1 MEHQEQRG
9 VDESVNKGNMEGHL
23 VASVAIKCGHQSQS
37 QSFAFSLSFL
47 PISACPKA
55 KVEGPLWV
63 AGYYSSRFDSS
74 HYGAAKTF
82 DGRDSGNHPSLEI
95 LFEFI
100 VPIDSGFFDRLVS
113 VIFFSIS
120 TST

>member
-1 MEHQEQRG
+1 M
-9 VDESVNKGNMEGHL
+9 
-23 VASVAIKCGHQSQS
+23 ASVAIKCGHQSQS

-74 HYGAAKTF
+74 HYMARPKHLMA
-82 DGRDSGNHPSLEI
+82 EI
-95 LFEFI
+95 LAI
-100 VPIDSGFFDRLVS
+100 IIDYKL
-113 VIFFSIS
+113 I
-120 TST
+120 

>member
-1 MEHQEQRG
+1 M
-9 VDESVNKGNMEGHL
+9 
-23 VASVAIKCGHQSQS
+23 ASVAIKCGHQSQS
-37 QSFAFSLSFL
+37 QSFTFSLSFL

-113 VIFFSIS
+113 VIFSAFRLQLKAQNWHNFWEEIV
-120 TST
+120 

>member
-1 MEHQEQRG
+1 M
-9 VDESVNKGNMEGHL
+9 
-23 VASVAIKCGHQSQS
+23 ASVAIKCGHQSQS

-82 DGRDSGNHPSLEI
+82 DGRDSGNHPSLKI
-95 LFEFI
+95 LLEFI

-113 VIFFSIS
+113 VIFSAFRLQLKGQNWH
-120 TST
+120 TFGRK